1 MRIRRSGDST
11 ESFSLKFLNKNAWKS
26 FELMVRTAL
35 VISITN
41 HWKFT
46 KCTQEIVEDLWNWKR
61 KRLIKL
67 HVRREAF
74 RWRMTVRQMMVKM
87 LINYSDD
94 IPKIR
99 KQHTRMINRIAGDA
113 GNDSKLSKHNKT
125 QTADGQLF
133 KRSLEQSLHWQTI
146 VGQQVKSLRT
156 LSD

>member
-1 MRIRRSGDST
+1 
-11 ESFSLKFLNKNAWKS
+11 
-26 FELMVRTAL
+26 
-35 VISITN
+35 
-41 HWKFT
+41 
-46 KCTQEIVEDLWNWKR
+46 
-61 KRLIKL
+61 
-67 HVRREAF
+67 
-74 RWRMTVRQMMVKM
+74 MTVRQMMVKM